1 MRMEKQTGGIFGSPW
16 NQRDAEKLRSLLDRA
31 VSASYN
37 GIVIT
42 DPSLPDNPII
52 YANQSFVRTT
62 GYEFDEVLGTNCR
75 FLQCDDTEQPA
86 LDEIRAAVR
95 ESREGRAVLRNYKKN
110 GEMFWNE
117 LYVSPVFGDDG
128 EVTNFIGVQHDVTDR
143 KQVEEERDLILA
155 REQLAKAEAVAA
167 RRRLS
172 FLVEADNV
180 LLSSI
185 GFFERL
191 RDTARLAVPALA
203 EWCLVDIVE
212 EDGEVVQA
220 AASHAEEGK
229 HELLRE
235 LQKHRSFGEDS
246 NGIAARVLR
255 AGTSERISGEE
266 AEILANLAA
275 NEESG
280 RILAEL
286 GVASL
291 VSVPLLARGRTLGVL
306 TLASSKPEEPFGD
319 EDLALAESL
328 AHRCALAVDN
338 ASLYRERS
346 RIARTLQRSLLPR
359 MPEVDEVDVG
369 VEYLPLGEETE
380 IGGDFYDLIRAPN
393 GSLIA
398 VVGDVCGKGP
408 DAAAVAALCRYT
420 IQAVVMSEDSPAK
433 ILASLN
439 KAMLRQLDDLKF
451 STIAC
456 ARLERAAEGNAFDLT
471 VSRGGHPAP
480 LIHRS
485 DGRIEKIETPG
496 RVLGVFDD
504 PGVEDRAVG
513 LSPGDAAVF
522 YTDGL
527 TEARAPDGSLFGEE
541 RLLALLGECGE
552 GKAAEIAECLK
563 DAVDDFDDGV
573 PLDDLAVLVLKIPD
587 E

>member
-1 MRMEKQTGGIFGSPW
+1 MRMEKSPGGIFGSSW
-16 NQRDAEKLRSLLDRA
+16 NQRGAEELRLLLDRA

-37 GIVIT
+37 GIVIS

-52 YANQSFVRTT
+52 YANRSFMRTT
-62 GYEFDEVLGTNCR
+62 GYEFDEVIGENCR
-75 FLQCDDTEQPA
+75 FLQRDDNEQPA
-86 LDEIRAAVR
+86 LDELR
-95 ESREGRAVLRNYKKN
+95 EAIAGGRECRAVIRNYKKN

-117 LYVSPVFGDDG
+117 LYVSPVLDDDG
-128 EVTNFIGVQHDVTDR
+128 EVTNFIGVQHDVTER
-143 KQVEEERDLILA
+143 KEVEEERDLLLA

-172 FLVEADNV
+172 FLVEADNI
-180 LLSSI
+180 LLSSV

-203 EWCLVDIVE
+203 DWCLVDIVE
-212 EDGEVVQA
+212 DDGGVVQA
-220 AASHAEEGK
+220 AASHADEGK

-235 LQKHRSFGEDS
+235 LQRHRSFEEGS
-246 NGIAARVLR
+246 NGVAARVLR
-255 AGTSERISGEE
+255 TGKAETISGEE
-266 AEILANLAA
+266 KGIVEDLASG
-275 NEESG
+275 EESLRLLG
-280 RILAEL
+280 EL
-286 GVASL
+286 GVSSL
-291 VSVPLLARGRTLGVL
+291 VSVPLLARGRVLGVV
-306 TLASSKPEEPFGD
+306 TLVSSSPERIYGD

-328 AHRCALAVDN
+328 AYRCALAVDN
-338 ASLYRERS
+338 AGLYRERS

-359 MPEVDEVDVG
+359 LPEVGEVDVG

-408 DAAAVAALCRYT
+408 DAAAVAALSRYT
-420 IQAVVMSEDSPAK
+420 IQAVVMNEDSPAK
-433 ILASLN
+433 ILSALN

-451 STIAC
+451 STITC
-456 ARLERAAEGNAFDLT
+456 ARLEKAEGENTFDLT

-480 LIHRS
+480 LVHRF
-485 DGRIEKIETPG
+485 DGRIEKIEMPG

-504 PGVEDRAVG
+504 PGVEERVVR
-513 LSPGDAAVF
+513 LFPGDAAVF

-541 RLLALLGECGE
+541 RLLDLLRECGE

-563 DAVDDFDDGV
+563 DAVHDFDDGV
-573 PLDDLAVLVLKIPD
+573 PLDDLAVLVLKTPK
-587 E
+587 

>member
-1 MRMEKQTGGIFGSPW
+1 MEKSPGGIFGSPW
-16 NQRDAEKLRSLLDRA
+16 NQRDAEELRSLLDRA

-37 GIVIT
+37 GILIT

-75 FLQCDDTEQPA
+75 FLQRDDTEQPA
-86 LDEIRAAVR
+86 LDEVR
-95 ESREGRAVLRNYKKN
+95 QAISESRECRAVLRNYRKN

-180 LLSSI
+180 LLSSV

-203 EWCLVDIVE
+203 DWCLVDIVE

-220 AASHAEEGK
+220 AASHAEEEK

-235 LQKHRSFGEDS
+235 LQRHRSFEEDS
-246 NGIAARVLR
+246 TGIAARVLR
-255 AGTSERISGEE
+255 TGKSERMSGEQSDIVADIASGEE
-266 AEILANLAA
+266 SA
-275 NEESG
+275 
-280 RILAEL
+280 RILGQL
-286 GVASL
+286 GVSSL
-291 VSVPLLARGRTLGVL
+291 ASVPLLARGRVLGVV
-306 TLASSKPEEPFGD
+306 TLASSNPDKLYGD

-328 AHRCALAVDN
+328 AYRCALAVDN
-338 ASLYRERS
+338 AALYRERS

-359 MPEVDEVDVG
+359 IPEVKEVDVG

-380 IGGDFYDLIRAPN
+380 IGGDFYDLIRVPG

-408 DAAAVAALCRYT
+408 DAAAVAALSRYT
-420 IQAVVMSEDSPAK
+420 IQAVVMNEDSPAK
-433 ILASLN
+433 ILSSLN
-439 KAMLRQLDDLKF
+439 EAMLRQLDDLKF

-456 ARLERAAEGNAFDLT
+456 ARLEKAEGSEENTFDLT
-471 VSRGGHPAP
+471 VARAGHPAP

-485 DGRIEKIETPG
+485 DGSIEKVEAPG

-504 PGVEDRAVG
+504 PGVEERVAR

-541 RLLALLGECGE
+541 RLLALLRDCG
-552 GKAAEIAECLK
+552 GGNATDIAECLK
-563 DAVDDFDDGV
+563 NAVNDFDEGV
-573 PLDDLAVLVLKIPD
+573 PLDDLAVLVLKIPG
-587 E
+587 